1 MINTIKIKN
10 DSMDLSQ
17 RIEYIGAMVI
27 HLTTEAKNVQ
37 LSEDGKG
44 VVVGKFFENYAS
56 TCTYYED
63 HFHILEYEVELGL
76 VWTQPICKLTNNK
89 IVKYSQLQGDGVED
103 TDTKLKNIYRD
114 LFRLVEIDAERV
126 YNDLLEVE
134 KKRKIF
140 NIAKNSIA
148 YAVAKS
154 SRYKSE
160 VV

>member
-1 MINTIKIKN
+1 MINKIKVN
-10 DSMDLSQ
+10 KNSMDISQ

-27 HLTTEAKNVQ
+27 HLTTEAKGVQ

-44 VVVGKFFENYAS
+44 VVIGKFLEKYAS

-63 HFHILEYEVELGL
+63 HFHILEYEVELWHGPSE
-76 VWTQPICKLTNNK
+76 PICKLTNNM

-103 TDTKLKNIYRD
+103 TDTKLTKIYRE

-126 YNDLLEVE
+126 YNDLLDAE

-140 NIAKNSIA
+140 NIAVNSIA
-148 YAVAKS
+148 YAGN